1 MNTTPLTPSPC
12 AVLIG
17 ASSGIGAALARQ
29 LAANGYTLAL
39 TARRIEKLNDLCAEI
54 NALTGREAARP
65 YPNDVTAYAEA
76 APLLERIIADLGRLD
91 TVIYNAGVLHPVK
104 RNEYNFEKDRAM
116 LETNL
121 LGAFAWLNP
130 AAALFEQMK
139 RGQIVGISSIAAVR
153 GRIGSPAYNT
163 SKAGLDTYLESL
175 RNRLTRHGVNV
186 LTVRPGY
193 VQTEMIRGASKAFW
207 VIPPEQAAA
216 DIAKAMQRRK
226 QVVYTPA
233 RWWWIALALHHIP
246 SILFRRLNV

>member
-1 MNTTPLTPSPC
+1 MNTAPLTPSPR

-39 TARRIEKLNDLCAEI
+39 TARRLEKLTDLCAEI
-54 NALTGREAARP
+54 NAQTGRESARP
-65 YPNDVTAYAEA
+65 YPNDVTAYHDA
-76 APLLERIIADLGRLD
+76 APLLERIIADLGGLD
-91 TVIYNAGVLHPVK
+91 AVIYNAGVLHSVT
-104 RNEYNFEKDRAM
+104 RDEYNFEKDRAM

-121 LGAFAWLNP
+121 LGALAWLNP
-130 AAALFEQMK
+130 TAALFEQMG
-139 RGQIVGISSIAAVR
+139 RGQIVGISSIAGAR
-153 GRIGSPAYNT
+153 GRVGSPAYNT

-193 VQTEMIRGASKAFW
+193 VQTEMIRGATRAFW
-207 VIPPEQAAA
+207 VIPAEQAAA

-226 QVVYTPA
+226 QVIYTPA
-233 RWWWIALALHHIP
+233 RWWWVALALKHMP
-246 SILFRRLNV
+246 SVIFRRLNV